1 MDRMRWL
8 AAGLEMGCGTRPPLW
23 KTGGGGGGGTH
34 SHIDDRMKWKGGINR
49 WLFGG
54 FGCGVPFKAA
64 KKKKKKKE
72 EKKKRRS
79 PVRYAAVPH
88 SIAHRLDTFRS
99 EVVSV
104 RDMHVWALLLY

>member
-23 KTGGGGGGGTH
+23 KTGGGGGGGGGGTH

-64 KKKKKKKE
+64 KKKKKKE
-72 EKKKRRS
+72 EKKT
-79 PVRYAAVPH
+79 PVACQIRCCP
-88 SIAHRLDTFRS
+88 TFDCAQIGHIS
-99 EVVSV
+99 FGGGFG
-104 RDMHVWALLLY
+104 A